1 MNAEYNFT
9 GAARTRTI
17 NLGGPR
23 GASAAQLAA
32 SARAE
37 RALRQAERDR
47 ARSAT
52 LVQAVWRGRTEARR
66 LRAERAR
73 EFAAQQHVVQRYS
86 AEPSSS
92 QERQLAHVRWL
103 RLLCAA
109 KGAPEEGQLLRTW
122 SETMVRDE
130 GEWPLRTSSWE
141 WH

>member
-52 LVQAVWRGRTEARR
+52 RVQAVWRGRTEARR
-66 LRAERAR
+66 IRAQRVK
-73 EFAAQQHVVQRYS
+73 EFVAQQQVVLRHS

-92 QERQLAHVRWL
+92 EERQVAHVRWL
-103 RLLCAA
+103 RLLCASQ
-109 KGAPEEGQLLRTW
+109 GVPEEGQLLRVW
-122 SETMVRDE
+122 SQTMLNDE
-130 GEWPLRTSSWE
+130 SEWPTWRRSCE
-141 WH
+141 WR